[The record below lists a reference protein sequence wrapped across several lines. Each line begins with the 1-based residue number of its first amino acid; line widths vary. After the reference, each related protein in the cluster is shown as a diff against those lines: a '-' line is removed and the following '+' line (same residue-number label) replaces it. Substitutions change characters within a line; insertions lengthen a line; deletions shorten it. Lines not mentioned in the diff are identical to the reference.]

1 MYAKGPKPFE
11 ANKPIEPPTI
21 ATNAIARIS
30 TLLPSI

>member
-1 MYAKGPKPFE
+1 MYAKGPNPFE

-21 ATNAIARIS
+21 ATNAIVKIA